1 MTPYT
6 LVAVMC
12 TDGAERIVTCA
23 PNTVVEVIPG
33 HRIFLRDL
41 DGTEYTFNWR
51 HVVFVR
57 RLDLPA
63 KPREGN

>member
-1 MTPYT
+1 MMPHT
-6 LVAVMC
+6 LVTVMC
-12 TDGAERIVTCA
+12 THGLERTVTCTHGT
-23 PNTVVEVIPG
+23 PVQVIPG

-57 RLDLPA
+57 RLDVPA